1 MNAPAIRPQPRS
13 RFKRMSPAAK
23 YAAVLISVAML
34 LIVVQI
40 VLHSMRT
47 EPRDSRMIAD
57 RELTVNVVEP
67 GENVLQ
73 VVSVVRRMP
82 VDYFRATRGVL
93 ALTNKRIVFLGLRPR
108 DMLAP
113 SDAPPSFEQQDF
125 PLDTAVSVKTGRVM
139 GWLSKGII
147 VDTPDET
154 IRLAV
159 PGTAWPDAQ
168 KLASRM
174 TSSRDAALATVKKQE
189 EPEKSRTRSGSARS
203 PTGRSHS
210 TTPRAAATPSAASR
224 RCGIPR
230 PRSFSSS
237 TSFRTSAYEW
247 DRPCLSGKESSR
259 ANRPFVSPFPPG
271 EVGAPWSSRRPQ
283 LRRRLR

>member
-1 MNAPAIRPQPRS
+1 MNPPAIRPQSRS

-23 YAAVLISVAML
+23 YAAVLFSVAL
-34 LIVVQI
+34 LVVIVQL

-57 RELTVNVVEP
+57 RELAVNVVEP
-67 GENVLQ
+67 GEQIQQ
-73 VVSVVRRMP
+73 VVSVVRRLP
-82 VDYFRATRGVL
+82 VDYFRATRGIL
-93 ALTNKRIVFLGLRPR
+93 ALTNKRVVFLGLRPR

-139 GWLSKGII
+139 AWLAKGII

-159 PGTAWPDAQ
+159 PSTAWPDAQ

-174 TSSRDAALATVKKQE
+174 TTSRDAALATAKRQE
-189 EPEKSRTRSGSARS
+189 ELRKVANDDWKRAVEAWKKPQYYTVRRGDAIGSIATMWNTTTEKLQQLNNM
-203 PTGRSHS
+203 P
-210 TTPRAAATPSAASR
+210 
-224 RCGIPR
+224 GIGIR
-230 PRSFSSS
+230 
-237 TSFRTSAYEW
+237 
-247 DRPCLSGKESSR
+247 
-259 ANRPFVSPFPPG
+259 
-271 EVGAPWSSRRPQ
+271 VGQTLLVREAM
-283 LRRRLR
+283 